1 MAGECIGVPASTP
14 GHSAPR
20 GGEQPR
26 RYPRGVETQPAR
38 PLSAGTA
45 PEGEPV
51 LREHDALRRL
61 IAVAPLILWRTD
73 ADLRFDWAG
82 GGGLLV
88 PPEELVGKR
97 VGEYMGP
104 EDPGTAFSIH
114 MHRRALAGETVSYE
128 LGWRDRSFDV
138 SLVPYGTPGGSPSG
152 VIGAALETT
161 ERRRDEAELRHS
173 REQLRAI
180 ARDLDTVREEEQSRI
195 ARDIHDEL
203 GQQLAALRFDLAYFE
218 SRLPRRRADLAEGV
232 AKMKSQLDDA
242 ISGVREITA
251 DLRPPVLEE
260 AGLATSL
267 EFLAKRMAQ
276 KARRPLMVDVHVDD
290 GAVDGARAVAV
301 YRLLQEALRNAV
313 CHAGAAM
320 LAVHVG
326 IVDGV
331 LQMQVLDD
339 GKGIRPED
347 VRATRSIGLA
357 GMRERAALFDGTV
370 DIRGVDDGGTTV
382 TIRIPLSA
390 AGPDSTGGTP

>member
-1 MAGECIGVPASTP
+1 MP
-14 GHSAPR
+14 
-20 GGEQPR
+20 
-26 RYPRGVETQPAR
+26 
-38 PLSAGTA
+38 AGTA
-45 PEGEPV
+45 PAAGEPV
-51 LREHDALRRL
+51 LHEFDALRRL
-61 IAVAPLILWRTD
+61 VEMAPLILWRTN
-73 ADLRFDWAG
+73 ADLRFEWAG

-88 PPEELVGKR
+88 PKEELLGKR
-97 VGEYMGP
+97 VGDYMGP
-104 EDPGTAFSIH
+104 EDPGTAYSLQ
-114 MHRRALAGETVSYE
+114 MHRRALTGETVSYE
-128 LGWRDRSFDV
+128 LAWRDRSFDV
-138 SLVPYGTPGGSPSG
+138 SLVPYGTSAAGALG

-161 ERRRDEAELRHS
+161 ARRRDEAELRHS

-218 SRLPRRRADLAEGV
+218 SLLPRRRGDLAAEV
-232 AKMKSQLDDA
+232 TKMKSQLDDA

-276 KARRPLMVDVHVDD
+276 KARRPLIVDVHLDD

-301 YRLLQEALRNAV
+301 YRLLQEAMRNAV
-313 CHAGAAM
+313 CHAGADM

-326 IVDGV
+326 TLDGV

-370 DIRGVDDGGTTV
+370 DIRGVDGGGTTV
-382 TIRIPLSA
+382 TIRIPLAGSA
-390 AGPDSTGGTP
+390 PASSGDTP

>member
-1 MAGECIGVPASTP
+1 
-14 GHSAPR
+14 
-20 GGEQPR
+20 
-26 RYPRGVETQPAR
+26 VETQPAR
-38 PLSAGTA
+38 PAPAGTA
-45 PEGEPV
+45 PAAQPLLDEPS
-51 LREHDALRRL
+51 ALRRL
-61 IAVAPLILWRTD
+61 VEVAPLILWRTD
-73 ADLRFDWAG
+73 RDLRFDWAG
-82 GGGLLV
+82 GGGLLI
-88 PPEELVGKR
+88 PPAELLGKR
-97 VGEYMGP
+97 VGDYMGP
-104 EDPGTAFSIH
+104 EDPGTAYSLK
-114 MHRRALAGETVSYE
+114 MHARALAGETVSYE
-128 LGWRDRSFDV
+128 LTWRDRSFDV
-138 SLVPYGTPGGSPSG
+138 SLVPYGVPGGVPSG

-161 ERRRDEAELRHS
+161 ARRRDEAELRHS

-218 SRLPRRRADLAEGV
+218 SRLPQRRRDLAEEV

-242 ISGVREITA
+242 ISAVREITA

-260 AGLATSL
+260 AGLAPSL

-276 KARRPLMVDVHVDD
+276 KARRPLMVDVHLED

-313 CHAGAAM
+313 CHAGADM

-382 TIRIPLSA
+382 TIRIPLA
-390 AGPDSTGGTP
+390 AARPAPTGEPP